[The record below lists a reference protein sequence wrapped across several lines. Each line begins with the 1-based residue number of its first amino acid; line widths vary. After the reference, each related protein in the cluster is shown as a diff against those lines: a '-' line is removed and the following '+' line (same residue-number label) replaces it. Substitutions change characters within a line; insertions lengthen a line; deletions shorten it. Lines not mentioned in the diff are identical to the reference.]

1 MPDIEVTARK
11 SFRGIEGYVKK
22 KTTIQV
28 DEFRARDLLRSGLI
42 EEYEVKNAE
51 KPENKQAPA
60 PSNKAAAKP
69 TTKKKA
75 D

>member
-1 MPDIEVTARK
+1 MADVKVKTCK
-11 SFRGIEGYVKK
+11 SFRGVEGYVKK
-22 KTTIQV
+22 NTTIEV

-42 EEYEVKNAE
+42 EEYEVKSAE
-51 KPENKQAPA
+51 KPENKQAPT

-69 TTKKKA
+69 AAKKKA

>member
-1 MPDIEVTARK
+1 MADIKVTTRK

-22 KTTIQV
+22 NTTIEV

-42 EEYEVKNAE
+42 EEYDMKGAE
-51 KPENKQAPA
+51 KPENKQAPT

-69 TTKKKA
+69 AAKKKA